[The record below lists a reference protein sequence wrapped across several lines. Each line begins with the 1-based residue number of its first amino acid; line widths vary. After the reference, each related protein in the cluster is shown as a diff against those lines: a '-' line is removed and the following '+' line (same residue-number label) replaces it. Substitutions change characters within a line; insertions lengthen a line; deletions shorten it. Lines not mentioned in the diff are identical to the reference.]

1 MWLIRD
7 AHEVDPAEILS
18 YCARNAAE
26 VALMAEYIAEM
37 PKKSHLREYL
47 LCAVS
52 VEDGHL
58 AGLCWIGG
66 NIVPSGIPQ
75 GAFPALLREIRRR
88 NRWYSSIVGPQDQ
101 VRALHTHAGG
111 AFGEPREIRDAQPH
125 LEMNARPEIEPDPLV
140 HPTHLSDVDVL
151 LPAAVAM
158 FTEEVGYSP
167 LTAGSSYARR
177 VHSLVSQGRS
187 LCRIED
193 RGDGREVVF
202 KADLGTI
209 GFGLTQIQGVWVNPK
224 YRGQGLAAPAMA
236 SVVNYAHQYM
246 APTVSLY
253 VNDFNAA
260 ALATYA
266 RVGFVRTGTFS
277 TILY

>member
-1 MWLIRD
+1 MWLILD
-7 AHEVDPAEILS
+7 AHDVEFDEILT
-18 YCARNAAE
+18 YCAHNAAE
-26 VALMAEYIAEM
+26 VALMAEYIVDM
-37 PKKSHLREYL
+37 QSTPHLQDYL
-47 LCAVS
+47 LCVLNA
-52 VEDGHL
+52 EDGHL
-58 AGLCWIGG
+58 EGLCWIGG

-75 GAFPALLREIRRR
+75 GAVPALVREIRRR
-88 NRWYSSIVGPQDQ
+88 SRWYSSIVGPQEQ
-101 VRALHTHAGG
+101 VRALYAQAGG
-111 AFGEPREIRDAQPH
+111 AFGAPREIRDVQPH
-125 LEMNARPEIEPDPLV
+125 LGMNTRPEVEPDPHV
-140 HPTHLSDVDVL
+140 HATHLADVEVL
-151 LPAAVAM
+151 IPAAVAM

-167 LTAGSSYARR
+167 LTAGSGYTRR
-177 VHSLVSQGRS
+177 VRSLVTEGRS

-202 KADLGTI
+202 KADLGTV

-236 SVVNYAHQYM
+236 SVVNYAHQHV

-253 VNDFNAA
+253 VNDFNVA